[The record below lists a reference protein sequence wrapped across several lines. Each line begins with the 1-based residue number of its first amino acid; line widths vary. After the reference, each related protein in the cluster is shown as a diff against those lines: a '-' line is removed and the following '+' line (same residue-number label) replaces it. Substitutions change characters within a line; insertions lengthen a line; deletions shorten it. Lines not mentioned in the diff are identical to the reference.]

1 MLKKMIIVTIMLF
14 VMCFTSLDAYAAAYS
29 FGPITI
35 VENSEVR
42 IPCRVKSDDDAST
55 IFINSGLNGN
65 FGVSF
70 AIYECG
76 ANLRVTNFI
85 SVYTNGTYYIDHN
98 RNQVVEGKSYYLVFR
113 LAEPRYTQQVVIS
126 GSWEP

>member
-1 MLKKMIIVTIMLF
+1 MLKKMIAVTVMMF
-14 VMCFTSLDAYAAAYS
+14 VMCFTSVDAFAAAYS

-35 VENSEVR
+35 VEDSEVR
-42 IPCRVKSDDDAST
+42 IPCRVKSNDGGST

-76 ANLRVTNFI
+76 TNLRVTNYK
-85 SVYTNGTYYIDHN
+85 SVYTTGKYYIEHN
-98 RNQVVEGKSYYLVFR
+98 RNQVVEGKSYYLVFQ
-113 LAEPRYTQQVVIS
+113 LVDPRYTQQVVIS